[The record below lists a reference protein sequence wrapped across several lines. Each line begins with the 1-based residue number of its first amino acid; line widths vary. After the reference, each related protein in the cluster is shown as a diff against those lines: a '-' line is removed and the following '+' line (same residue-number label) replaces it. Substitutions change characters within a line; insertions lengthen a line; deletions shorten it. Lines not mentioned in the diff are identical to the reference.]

1 MAQNLPL
8 HIDAGAT
15 FSREF
20 QFPNPAGG
28 AWSSDYNVKVV
39 VRDLNDTKVLDV
51 TPTFD
56 RATGDITLNLTAT
69 QTASLTESR
78 YRWGLELA
86 GTAQTLR
93 LLQGR
98 VTVSSEVVR

>member
-15 FSREF
+15 FTR
-20 QFPNPAGG
+20 QFNFGKADGT
-28 AWSSDYNVKVV
+28 AWASDYNCRVV
-39 VRDLNDTKVLDV
+39 VRDMNDNKVLDV
-51 TPTFD
+51 VPTFD
-56 RATGDITLNLTAT
+56 RATGDITLTLTAA
-69 QTASLTESR
+69 QTSSLTDPR

-86 GTAQTLR
+86 GTSETLR

-98 VTVSSEVVR
+98 ASVSSEVVR